1 MISISGK
8 KWEEN
13 KVNKNLVEK
22 IHQEYNFSK
31 ILSQLIISRNFDLNE
46 IHQINNPLKLNNV
59 FYKNSDFINASKLL
73 KETINKGQ
81 NICILG
87 DYDVDGSASTSLL
100 GKFFE
105 SLNILT
111 FIIFLT
117 GSKMV
122 TEQVR
127 SFLKN

>member
-59 FYKNSDFINASKLL
+59 FIKILISLMH
-73 KETINKGQ
+73 Q
-81 NICILG
+81 N
-87 DYDVDGSASTSLL
+87 Y
-100 GKFFE
+100 
-105 SLNILT
+105 
-111 FIIFLT
+111 
-117 GSKMV
+117 
-122 TEQVR
+122 
-127 SFLKN
+127 

>member
-46 IHQINNPLKLNNV
+46 IHQINNPLN
-59 FYKNSDFINASKLL
+59 
-73 KETINKGQ
+73 
-81 NICILG
+81 
-87 DYDVDGSASTSLL
+87 
-100 GKFFE
+100 
-105 SLNILT
+105 
-111 FIIFLT
+111 
-117 GSKMV
+117 
-122 TEQVR
+122 
-127 SFLKN
+127 